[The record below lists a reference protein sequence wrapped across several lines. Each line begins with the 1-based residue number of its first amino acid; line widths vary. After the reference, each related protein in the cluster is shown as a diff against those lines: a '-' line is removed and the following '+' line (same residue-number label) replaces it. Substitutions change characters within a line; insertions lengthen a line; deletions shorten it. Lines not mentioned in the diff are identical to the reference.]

1 MSTPEQTSGKTSRI
15 LIVEDDAIVARM
27 ISRALTGVGH
37 TVRICGSAED
47 ALVITEQE
55 NYDLILT
62 DLIMAGMDGL
72 DLIQQLRP
80 KHKDVPIILLTAN
93 GSADI
98 TIRAAKSGAFDYLSK
113 PFEMRTL
120 LPIVD
125 LALKSNRRGA
135 SAAMPLL
142 RANTTCQI
150 VGNSRA
156 MQEVCKTI
164 GRLADND
171 ITVLIRGETGVG
183 KELVARALHEY
194 SGRKNGPFVA
204 INCVAIPETLLE
216 SELFGHERGA
226 FTGATSRRTG
236 KFEQAH
242 MGTLFLDEIGDIN
255 LETQGKLLRVLQ
267 ERSIQRVGGQ
277 DGIHVNVRVL
287 SATNRNLEEA
297 IAAKYFREDLFYRL
311 NGVTIN
317 IPPLRE
323 RKEDLPELIQVFLER
338 TRKDPIERQMR
349 IASDALQLLEEHRW
363 PGNVRELENLIH
375 RAVTMTNGST
385 ITRESIYAAFSSAQ
399 NSSSSESPTIRECV
413 SRWLNKAEFEN
424 CQNVYHELIET
435 VERELYALA
444 IQRAQGNLSKVS
456 EWLGVSRPTAR
467 QKLIRFRLTP
477 ADSDASADKH

>member
-1 MSTPEQTSGKTSRI
+1 MSLPEQSNRKTSRI
-15 LIVEDDAIVARM
+15 LIVEDDPIIAKL
-27 ISRALTGVGH
+27 ISCGLSDCGYSVQ
-37 TVRICGSAED
+37 VCGSAED
-47 ALVITEQE
+47 GLSHTEKE
-55 NYDLILT
+55 NFDLILT
-62 DLIMAGMDGL
+62 DLFMSGMDGL
-72 DLIQQLRP
+72 ELIQRLRP
-80 KHKDVPIILLTAN
+80 RHKETPVILLTAF

-98 TIRAAKSGAFDYLSK
+98 AIKAAKGGAFDYLSK
-113 PFEMRTL
+113 PFQMSDL

-125 LALKSNRRGA
+125 LALKTNRRGT
-135 SAAMPLL
+135 SLVVPL
-142 RANTTCQI
+142 RIANTTCPI
-150 VGNSRA
+150 VDKSRG
-156 MQEVCKTI
+156 MQEVCKKI

-171 ITVLIRGETGVG
+171 IMVLIRGETGVG

-194 SGRKNGPFVA
+194 SARKSGPFVA

-242 MGTLFLDEIGDIN
+242 MGTLFLDEIGDIS

-277 DGIHVNVRVL
+277 DGIPVNVRVL
-287 SATNRNLEEA
+287 SATNRNLEQA

-323 RKEDLPELIQVFLER
+323 RKEDIPELVQLFLGR
-338 TRKDPIERQMR
+338 TRKDSDERQMT

-363 PGNVRELENLIH
+363 PVNVRELENLIH
-375 RAVTMTNGST
+375 RAVAMTHGST
-385 ITRESIYAAFSSAQ
+385 ITRESVYAAFSSAQ
-399 NSSSSESPTIRECV
+399 DSNSPESPTIRECV
-413 SRWLNKAEFEN
+413 SRLLNKAEFEN
-424 CQNVYHELIET
+424 RHDVYHDLIEM

-467 QKLIRFRLTP
+467 QKLIRFRLSPTDTLP
-477 ADSDASADKH
+477 DGQ